1 VSSAPTPR
9 AGHGSAA
16 AQDPTSVPGSAPPPA
31 TPEASAARPV
41 YLLGGPDPVFG
52 LLHPP
57 AVTAGDVAVLICP
70 PFGNADLCSYRS
82 RRHWAQHLAAGG
94 HATLRIDLP
103 GSGDSGGG
111 PRDPERLQSWT
122 RALGDASQWLRGES
136 GARRVVA
143 IGIGLSGLLACRAV
157 AEGAPIDDLVLWGA
171 PARGR
176 TYLRELR
183 AFSRLEASWS
193 DADPSSAEQR
203 GPDAPDA
210 SLPAGFLAGG
220 GFTIS
225 AETAQAL
232 EALDLTE
239 LAVPDAADRRVL
251 MLERD
256 GIEVDQRLLKHLRSA
271 GAAVTVAPGP
281 GYGQMMAEP
290 YESRSPIRVF
300 ALLDDWLSEG
310 APAGQTSP
318 APAPTAESGADDDF
332 SPIGDS
338 GPTGQLGPTGGPVT
352 RAPRSSAQVEINVG
366 AARIRETPVE
376 VEQPF
381 GRLLGV
387 LAEPVDTPMAQLGV
401 VILNAGALRRIGPN
415 RMWVEAA
422 RRWSARGVPSLR
434 IDLAGIGDADGDDT
448 GWQDDASFYVPEFV
462 DQARAALDVLV
473 DRGLP
478 DRFVL
483 VGLCS
488 GAYWA
493 FHAALQDERVVAAF
507 MVNPRA
513 LFWDGRRS
521 LVAEAANARKLRSPR
536 IWLKLLRGELSPER
550 VLVFGRATAALLA
563 RLPARL
569 LARWRAHRTGGDRL
583 DHALNRLLR
592 TGKHAM
598 LVFGPGEPLRAE
610 LEVDGRL
617 TELAARPNV
626 DVEYLAGDR
635 EAHTLEPI
643 GLQVEVHRILD
654 RALERE
660 LARHARS

>member
-1 VSSAPTPR
+1 
-9 AGHGSAA
+9 
-16 AQDPTSVPGSAPPPA
+16 VPGSASPPT
-31 TPEASAARPV
+31 TPKASGARPL

-57 AVTAGDVAVLICP
+57 AAPASDVAVLICP

-82 RRHWAQHLAAGG
+82 RRHWAQHLAANG
-94 HATLRIDLP
+94 HAALRIDLP

-122 RALGDASQWLRGES
+122 QALGDASQRLRSES

-157 AEGAPIDDLVLWGA
+157 AEAAPIDDLVLWGA

-193 DADPSSAEQR
+193 DAEPTSAEQP
-203 GPDAPDA
+203 GPDA
-210 SLPAGFLAGG
+210 SLPEGFLAGG

-225 AETAQAL
+225 AETALAL

-239 LAVPDAADRRVL
+239 LVIPNAADRRVL

-290 YESRSPIRVF
+290 YESRSPIKVF
-300 ALLDDWLSEG
+300 ALLDGWLAEG
-310 APAGQTSP
+310 EPAVQTSP
-318 APAPTAESGADDDF
+318 VPAPTAESGANDDF
-332 SPIGDS
+332 SPNRDS
-338 GPTGQLGPTGGPVT
+338 GLTGHLGPTGDSVT
-352 RAPRSSAQVEINVG
+352 RASGSNAQVELNG
-366 AARIRETPVE
+366 NGTQIRETTVE

-381 GRLLGV
+381 GRLFGV
-387 LAEPVDTPMAQLGV
+387 LAEPVEVAMAPLGV

-422 RRWSARGVPSLR
+422 RRWSALGVPTLR

-473 DRGLP
+473 NRGLP

-488 GAYWA
+488 GAYWS
-493 FHAALQDERVVAAF
+493 FHAALRDERVVAAF

-513 LFWDGRRS
+513 LFWDGRRG

-536 IWLKLLRGELSPER
+536 IWLKLMRGELSPER

-569 LARWRAHRTGGDRL
+569 LARWRAHQTGGDRL
-583 DHALNRLLR
+583 DHALNKLFR
-592 TGKHAM
+592 TGKHVVF
-598 LVFGPGEPLRAE
+598 VFGPGEPLRAE

-643 GLQVEVHRILD
+643 GLQLEVHRILD

-660 LARHARS
+660 LARHSRS